1 MRQLT
6 SPLPEEP
13 HQYPLVV
20 LAADESGFGNVCHRY
35 EIGGYTPSRC
45 ALLMNNDATMADD
58 TGHGKTT
65 ILFHRGP
72 VHNGRVLNGVT
83 VQSLLAVIGDRLLQ
97 GTTEHVESGLD
108 VSEVL
113 KNLLLAAAVLDKRDA
128 RLRAEATA
136 YTAPARV
143 PALH

>member
-6 SPLPEEP
+6 SLLSDEPSPL
-13 HQYPLVV
+13 PLVV
-20 LAADESGFGNVCHRY
+20 LAADESGFGSVCHRY
-35 EIGGYTPSRC
+35 EIGGYSPKGN
-45 ALLMNNDATMADD
+45 LPMNGDTAMVDD

-83 VQSLLAVIGDRLLQ
+83 IQSLLAVISDRLLQ

-113 KNLLLAAAVLDKRDA
+113 KNLLLAAAVLDTRDA